1 MTTGPLR
8 SDRTP
13 TFGALVDE
21 RLADPQERT
30 RLSVLR
36 QPGPAYRTDR
46 LFELVADLNDFVVA
60 HDRPEGARGR
70 VGDDAVRGAALA
82 VAVEAARLWL
92 ASTGWPEGEA
102 PRGG

>member
-1 MTTGPLR
+1 MTIGPLR

-21 RLADPQERT
+21 RLADPQERA
-30 RLSVLR
+30 RPAVLR
-36 QPGPAYRTDR
+36 QLGPASRADE
-46 LFELVADLNDFVVA
+46 LFGLVADLHDAVVA

-70 VGDDAVRGAALA
+70 VGDDAVREVALA

-92 ASTGWPEGEA
+92 ASTGWPEGPREA
-102 PRGG
+102 